1 MADEYGVVRSYQR
14 IFRPDRRVFQIDNH
28 RLPVPGGVPLAWL
41 GYAVGTLLA
50 VILLSTRGEGLL
62 ILAALP
68 AASAGWMTGGPV
80 AAVLAAAGAIDAVYV
95 TGAVLAVLD
104 WPLRL
109 LVVPAMVATLL
120 TQATPDGR
128 PARRYV
134 ASWIG
139 LQLRPPRRSA
149 GRPLPQAGVPA
160 LFGARLWVAADQRSP
175 WLHHGRVSGPAT
187 AEFAR
192 AMLVRPA
199 VLSRRLRVAQPA
211 RDGGRQG
218 RRTVLLDAL
227 TLAERERLEVRS

>member
-14 IFRPDRRVFQIDNH
+14 IFRPDRRVFQIDQH

-41 GYAVGTLLA
+41 GYAVTTLLA

-62 ILAALP
+62 ILAAL
-68 AASAGWMTGGPV
+68 AAAGAGWMAGGTTG
-80 AAVLAAAGAIDAVYV
+80 AVLAAAGAIDAVYV

-109 LVVPAMVATLL
+109 LVAPAMVATLL

-139 LQLRPPRRSA
+139 LQLRPPRRSV
-149 GRPLPQAGVPA
+149 GRPLPAAGLPLA
-160 LFGARLWVAADQRSP
+160 FGTRLWIAADQRSP
-175 WLHHGRVSGPAT
+175 WLRHGRVSGPGT
-187 AEFAR
+187 VEFAGP
-192 AMLVRPA
+192 MLARQPWWP
-199 VLSRRLRVAQPA
+199 RRLRIARPQ
-211 RDGGRQG
+211 RDGTRQG
-218 RRTVLLDAL
+218 RRTVPLDAVAL
-227 TLAERERLEVRS
+227 GERERLEVKP

>member
-1 MADEYGVVRSYQR
+1 MADGFGSIRSYQR

-62 ILAALP
+62 ILA
-68 AASAGWMTGGPV
+68 G
-80 AAVLAAAGAIDAVYV
+80 LAAAGAGWIAGGEVGAVLVAATAIVAVFV
-95 TGAVLAVLD
+95 TGAVLSVLD

-149 GRPLPQAGVPA
+149 GRPLPVAGLPLA
-160 LFGARLWVAADQRSP
+160 FGVRLWVAADHRFP
-175 WLHHGRVSGPAT
+175 WLSHGRVSGPAT
-187 AEFAR
+187 VEFAR
-192 AMLVRPA
+192 PMLVRP
-199 VLSRRLRVAQPA
+199 VHMSRCSQVAGPV
-211 RDGGRQG
+211 RDGRRHR
-218 RRTVLLDAL
+218 RRTVVIDTV
-227 TLAERERLEVRS
+227 TLAERERLEVRP